1 MARARQ
7 LARPRQLNY
16 ALTSRLSPL
25 CRRNSCRHD
34 IAPASEK
41 QIARGGLDCQV
52 RRRSFGGNMKRSKYA
67 LGQTCALMAM
77 LGMVGTAQAQ
87 DAKAPAA
94 AAPAATAQP
103 AAPAA
108 TPAAPASPAAKAPEG
123 PGGWVQEV
131 APANGTSGIALDDKQ
146 TELVRAVS
154 KYFADL
160 TGLKGAFVQT
170 GSDKKKLKGKFYL
183 KRPGKF
189 RFDYALP
196 SKQIIISD
204 GEYLAIQDLD
214 LNNEDRVALDQTP
227 FRLLLRKDVDLLR
240 DARILEVQEADD
252 LIVLGLQDKSPDTP
266 GKIRIFLS
274 TKPGLEL
281 KEWVTSDAQGLDTR
295 VEVSETVKTDDIDA
309 NLFKIQQLGQR
320 PSTPQ

>member
-1 MARARQ
+1 MSVLRRVIAS
-7 LARPRQLNY
+7 LAFMSFAAAASGQE
-16 ALTSRLSPL
+16 AK
-25 CRRNSCRHD
+25 
-34 IAPASEK
+34 PA
-41 QIARGGLDCQV
+41 
-52 RRRSFGGNMKRSKYA
+52 
-67 LGQTCALMAM
+67 
-77 LGMVGTAQAQ
+77 AQPAAQ
-87 DAKAPAA
+87 PPAPAA
-94 AAPAATAQP
+94 AQP
-103 AAPAA
+103 ATPPAAA
-108 TPAAPASPAAKAPEG
+108 TPAAKPPAAAD
-123 PGGWVQEV
+123 GGWVQEV
-131 APANGTSGIALDDKQ
+131 APANGTTGIALDDKQ
-146 TELVRAVS
+146 TELVKTVS

-160 TGLKGAFVQT
+160 KGLKGAFVQT
-170 GSDKKKLKGKFYL
+170 GADKKKLKGKFFV

-266 GKIRIFLS
+266 GKIKIFLA

-281 KEWVTSDAQGLDTR
+281 KEWLTSDAQGLDTR
-295 VEVSETVKTDDIDA
+295 VEVSEVVKADEIDA
-309 NLFKIQQLGQR
+309 NLFKIQQLGAR
-320 PSTPQ
+320 PGVPQ